1 MMLTSSLTM
10 AGHLALTEQN
20 HSGAETKADEPCQKH
35 GGIWVVYFSC
45 NPLENSHGPSRN
57 IVSPNHT

>member
-20 HSGAETKADEPCQKH
+20 HSGAETKADEPCQKL
-35 GGIWVVYFSC
+35 GGI
-45 NPLENSHGPSRN
+45 
-57 IVSPNHT
+57 